1 MKDIFKKTYLSIIS
15 LLLILT
21 LFCSICNFPTAFA
34 AENKAR
40 SSESEEDAKIYC
52 EADLSDDFTP
62 DKVIVILDK
71 EISDIDGVPQSL
83 TNQLFEDIEVSAIKD
98 QSKIGES
105 AKDNVALRSYLEQ
118 QDFRQTL
125 SMPKP

>member
-1 MKDIFKKTYLSIIS
+1 MKTIFKKTYLSIIS

-34 AENKAR
+34 AE
-40 SSESEEDAKIYC
+40 SETRPSEPEEDAKIYC

-62 DKVIVILDK
+62 DKVIVILDE

-83 TNQLFEDIEVSAIKD
+83 TDQLFKDIDVSAIKD
-98 QSKIGES
+98 LSKIGES
-105 AKDNVALRSYLEQ
+105 AKDNIALRSYLEQ